1 MNEVKL
7 KRVLKQLTT
16 LANLQDKKNKNIDK
30 RLENLN
36 ERINVITR
44 NLLTILK
51 ITQAFEKENLTKSA
65 RIT

>member
-16 LANLQDKKNKNIDK
+16 LANLQDKKNKNIVK
-30 RLENLN
+30 RLELLN
-36 ERINVITR
+36 FQIKALTTEINYLI
-44 NLLTILK
+44 N
-51 ITQAFEKENLTKSA
+51 ENLTKSA